1 MAAKL
6 LQSCPT
12 LCNPRDGSPPG
23 SPVPGILQARTLEW
37 VAISFSNAWKWK
49 VKVKSLSRAWL
60 LATPRAAAYQ
70 TPPSMVFSRQKY
82 WSGVSLPSPTRTWK
96 ITQLGCIIVTAG
108 SSSDDHQRMRN
119 IPNVIRTFDG
129 MQVTHRI
136 VGHYKC
142 FENTRWVTWVRH
154 TRASPDT
161 QDTRNNCIPIESPP
175 EGNPQ
180 GQNTHC
186 WLPGAAQVIF
196 SAVSH
201 GPGRSHSL
209 HTRTTEYAHC
219 KHRSP
224 CGYSLCSATRKTTTV
239 RSPKPAQRER
249 PSMTKNERLMK
260 RKESRSVSSSPA
272 PGRQTLVCRPTSL
285 GSAVLQLKQQS
296 PHTLTNNDK
305 VRTEW
310 GRPHGFLTASQ

>member
-1 MAAKL
+1 MAAKSAAKS

-70 TPPSMVFSRQKY
+70 APPSMVFSRQKY

-129 MQVTHRI
+129 VPVTHRI
-136 VGHYKC
+136 VGRYKW

-154 TRASPDT
+154 TRH
-161 QDTRNNCIPIESPP
+161 E
-175 EGNPQ
+175 E
-180 GQNTHC
+180 
-186 WLPGAAQVIF
+186 
-196 SAVSH
+196 
-201 GPGRSHSL
+201 
-209 HTRTTEYAHC
+209 
-219 KHRSP
+219 
-224 CGYSLCSATRKTTTV
+224 
-239 RSPKPAQRER
+239 
-249 PSMTKNERLMK
+249 
-260 RKESRSVSSSPA
+260 
-272 PGRQTLVCRPTSL
+272 
-285 GSAVLQLKQQS
+285 
-296 PHTLTNNDK
+296 
-305 VRTEW
+305 
-310 GRPHGFLTASQ
+310 